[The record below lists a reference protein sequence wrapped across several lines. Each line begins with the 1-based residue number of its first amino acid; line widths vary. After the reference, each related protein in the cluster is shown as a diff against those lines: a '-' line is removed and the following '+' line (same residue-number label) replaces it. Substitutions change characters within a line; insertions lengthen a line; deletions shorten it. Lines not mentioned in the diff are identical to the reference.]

1 MITDDMM
8 LQIDRL
14 LKPGD
19 AIRAIIDRL
28 DIEGYDIPD
37 ELKRRDRREPM
48 RDEKERIEDKITLL
62 LKRRWKKQKAKIL
75 ARVEGMTGRKFVE
88 TIQNEQGGYW
98 FPDGVWLPDAV
109 IEKVKESLEKA
120 TETKATTLPP
130 YFLDDL
136 YEDPED
142 EQFLAV
148 LIAIITKAMRSGI
161 DIFDASVG
169 ISFDWTMT
177 NIEALRAAKEYTYDL
192 ITKIDQTT
200 RDAVGKA
207 ISTFVE
213 TPGFTMGDLA
223 DMLPF
228 SERRAMMIA
237 TTETTRAYAEG
248 QKLAGD
254 KMKSDY
260 PDVLVVKTWFTNND
274 DRVCEICGPMDEEE
288 VELDEAFS
296 SGDDK
301 PPAHVNCRC
310 WMSTRT
316 KISG

>member
-28 DIEGYDIPD
+28 DAEGYEIPD
-37 ELKRRDRREPM
+37 ELKRRDRREPN
-48 RDEKERIEDKITLL
+48 RDEKEKTEDRITLL

-75 ARVEGMTGRKFVE
+75 ARVEGMTGR
-88 TIQNEQGGYW
+88 
-98 FPDGVWLPDAV
+98 
-109 IEKVKESLEKA
+109 
-120 TETKATTLPP
+120 KATTLPP

-169 ISFDWTMT
+169 ISFDWTLT

-192 ITKIDQTT
+192 IAKIDQTT

-248 QKLAGD
+248 QKLAGE
-254 KMKSDY
+254 KMREDY
-260 PDVLVVKTWFTNND
+260 PDVMVVKIWFTNND
-274 DRVCEICGPMDEEE
+274 DLTCEICHPLNEEE
-288 VELDEAFS
+288 VDFDDDFQG
-296 SGDDK
+296 GDGEFYEK

-316 KISG
+316 RIPK